1 MLAQFTLKS
10 SKASEASTVD
20 TEAKDV
26 TAKRTLLDAEPG
38 ETYTIK
44 EINTEDEERAF
55 ARGLY
60 LHELDK
66 GMPLR
71 FSHENTDVAKLYED
85 FLGEPL
91 SEKSEE
97 LLHVKHSLDFKF

>member
-44 EINTEDEERAF
+44 EINTEDEE
-55 ARGLY
+55 LN
-60 LHELDK
+60 
-66 GMPLR
+66 
-71 FSHENTDVAKLYED
+71 S
-85 FLGEPL
+85 FLFRLGCYVGEPITLISKKKKSCIVVIKDGRYNLDVLL
-91 SEKSEE
+91 SEAI
-97 LLHVKHSLDFKF
+97 VV